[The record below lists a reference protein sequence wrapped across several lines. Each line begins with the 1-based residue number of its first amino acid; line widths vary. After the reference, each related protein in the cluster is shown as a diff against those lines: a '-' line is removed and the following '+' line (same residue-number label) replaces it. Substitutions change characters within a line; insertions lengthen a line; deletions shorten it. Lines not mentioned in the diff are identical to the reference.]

1 MCEYARRILN
11 NAERSGV
18 TTIEP
23 QLSSHSRIRRSPI
36 LDGSEM
42 ENRKCWNHNWKRNWS
57 TKQPQIPPPPT
68 PSLVESLL
76 QRVLCRVD
84 LLLGLKEYA
93 LPLPVQLCR
102 IYGGLTVWKCQRAFI
117 SLLLKHE
124 VCHHCSDLF
133 PCEGIALVDFE
144 NPCFW
149 FWITLAGVRYEIFTQ
164 AGNAKIPTR
173 VSKIHGAGYLICKW
187 DWKILADSAVLCWV
201 K

>member
-1 MCEYARRILN
+1 MAVKWKTESAGII
-11 NAERSGV
+11 
-18 TTIEP
+18 IEKGTEV
-23 QLSSHSRIRRSPI
+23 QNSPK
-36 LDGSEM
+36 S
-42 ENRKCWNHNWKRNWS
+42 
-57 TKQPQIPPPPT
+57 PPT

-144 NPCFW
+144 NPCF
-149 FWITLAGVRYEIFTQ
+149 
-164 AGNAKIPTR
+164 
-173 VSKIHGAGYLICKW
+173 
-187 DWKILADSAVLCWV
+187 
-201 K
+201 